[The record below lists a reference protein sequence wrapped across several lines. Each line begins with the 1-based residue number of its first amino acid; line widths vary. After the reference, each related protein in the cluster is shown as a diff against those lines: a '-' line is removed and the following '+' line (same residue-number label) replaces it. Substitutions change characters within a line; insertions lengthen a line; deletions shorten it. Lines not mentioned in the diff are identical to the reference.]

1 MEITEKF
8 AAMIYLDYAATT
20 PMWSEVIEEMTN
32 GMREYAN
39 PSAQYSCARKARALV
54 DRARAEI
61 AGLIRASRPG
71 EIFFTSGGTESDDWA
86 VIGAAESL
94 PEDKRH
100 IITSAYEHHAVLESM
115 KELEKKGFSVSYL
128 MPKKD
133 GTISPDSV
141 KKELRE
147 DTGLISIMLV
157 NNETGALNDIG
168 SISQIAHEKNVI
180 VHTDAVQAVGHIMVD
195 VRELGVD
202 ILSASAH
209 KFGGPKGMGFLYVRE
224 GTMLHKLHFGGSQ
237 ERGMRPGTENVNG
250 IAGMAAAMRLSCSG
264 YEEELTRLSGLRD
277 MLIEGRKDSGLRYVL
292 NSDPENSVPYILNVS
307 FPGFR
312 SSVTVIRA
320 DLEGICISAGA
331 ACSAGTVGESHVI
344 KSMSRPK
351 EVLSSAVRFSL
362 GRQNTEKDM
371 IRVAGFL
378 KKLAASR

>member
-1 MEITEKF
+1 M
-8 AAMIYLDYAATT
+8 
-20 PMWSEVIEEMTN
+20 
-32 GMREYAN
+32 
-39 PSAQYSCARKARALV
+39 C
-54 DRARAEI
+54 
-61 AGLIRASRPG
+61 IRG

-168 SISQIAHEKNVI
+168 SISQIAHERNVI

-277 MLIEGRKDSGLRYVL
+277 MLIEGIKDSGLRYVL

-312 SSVTVIRA
+312 SSVTVVRA
-320 DLEGICISAGA
+320 DMEGICISAGA

>member
-1 MEITEKF
+1 
-8 AAMIYLDYAATT
+8 
-20 PMWSEVIEEMTN
+20 
-32 GMREYAN
+32 
-39 PSAQYSCARKARALV
+39 
-54 DRARAEI
+54 
-61 AGLIRASRPG
+61 
-71 EIFFTSGGTESDDWA
+71 
-86 VIGAAESL
+86 
-94 PEDKRH
+94 
-100 IITSAYEHHAVLESM
+100 
-115 KELEKKGFSVSYL
+115 
-128 MPKKD
+128 
-133 GTISPDSV
+133 
-141 KKELRE
+141 
-147 DTGLISIMLV
+147 
-157 NNETGALNDIG
+157 
-168 SISQIAHEKNVI
+168 
-180 VHTDAVQAVGHIMVD
+180 
-195 VRELGVD
+195 
-202 ILSASAH
+202 
-209 KFGGPKGMGFLYVRE
+209 MGFLYVRE

-277 MLIEGRKDSGLRYVL
+277 MLIEGIKDSGLRYVL

-312 SSVTVIRA
+312 SSVTVVRA
-320 DLEGICISAGA
+320 DMEGICISAGA

>member
-1 MEITEKF
+1 MNQK
-8 AAMIYLDYAATT
+8 IYLDNNATT
-20 PMWSEVIEEMTN
+20 QIDEKVFNAMLPYLKEEY
-32 GMREYAN
+32 GN
-39 PSAQYSCARKARALV
+39 PSSTYSSGKNIKDEINKARNNI
-54 DRARAEI
+54 ARILKTNPENI
-61 AGLIRASRPG
+61 I
-71 EIFFTSGGTESDDWA
+71 FTSCGSESN
-86 VIGAAESL
+86 VAAIMSSIKVD
-94 PEDKRH
+94 PNKKH
-100 IITSAYEHHAVLESM
+100 IITTKVEHASIMEM
-115 KELEKKGFSVSYL
+115 MNYLEKQGYSITFLNVDNNGRL
-128 MPKKD
+128 D
-133 GTISPDSV
+133 LNEL
-141 KKELRE
+141 KESITA
-147 DTGLISIMLV
+147 DTCLISVMMA
-157 NNETGALNDIG
+157 NNEIG
-168 SISQIAHEKNVI
+168 NIYPIKEIAKIAHDNGI
-180 VHTDAVQAVGHIMVD
+180 IFHCDAVQAVGHIPI
-195 VRELGVD
+195 RTRSLGVD
-202 ILSASAH
+202 FLSLSAH

-277 MLIEGRKDSGLRYVL
+277 MLIEGIKDSGLRYVL

-312 SSVTVIRA
+312 SSVTVVRA
-320 DLEGICISAGA
+320 DMEGICISAGA